1 MVKIFIQITCGLIL
15 IFGSLKTGNN
25 NNIISIFEI
34 DFLNYLITVLWVVGI
49 MNSINML
56 DNMDGITTV
65 TSIFIFLTAL
75 VFLALQNA
83 FQHYDFMIVLGLMG
97 ALVSFLF
104 YNWSPSKMYMGD
116 SGSQFLGLLLAFI
129 GIKYFW
135 NSAIF
140 ETQELVPS
148 KQIIIVCLIFILPIS
163 DTTSVFINRISRKQS
178 PFIGG
183 KDHTTHHLSF
193 LGFNNTQIIFIFSGI
208 AFLSSI
214 IAIALYRF
222 VNIWTNF
229 KFIMY
234 VIYILAIFI
243 TLYIST
249 QQHKDLR
256 K

>member
-1 MVKIFIQITCGLIL
+1 
-15 IFGSLKTGNN
+15 
-25 NNIISIFEI
+25 
-34 DFLNYLITVLWVVGI
+34 
-49 MNSINML
+49 
-56 DNMDGITTV
+56 
-65 TSIFIFLTAL
+65 
-75 VFLALQNA
+75 
-83 FQHYDFMIVLGLMG
+83 
-97 ALVSFLF
+97 
-104 YNWSPSKMYMGD
+104 MYMGD
-116 SGSQFLGLLLAFI
+116 SGSQFLGLILAFI

-193 LGFNNTQIIFIFSGI
+193 MGFSNAQIIFIFSGI
-208 AFLSSI
+208 AFLSSL

-222 VNIWTNF
+222 GNNWSNF
-229 KFIMY
+229 KFFMY

-243 TLYIST
+243 TLYMCT